1 MKDSLKEKL
10 NDEALDEVNGGAGR
24 DRSSSK
30 KVVTQTVTTCQQATT
45 IVDPDK
51 LTKIKFF

>member
-10 NDEALDEVNGGAGR
+10 NDEALNEVNGGAGR

-30 KVVTQTVTTCQQATT
+30 KVVTQTITTCQQATT
-45 IVDPDK
+45 ILDPQK
-51 LTKIKFF
+51 VIKIKV